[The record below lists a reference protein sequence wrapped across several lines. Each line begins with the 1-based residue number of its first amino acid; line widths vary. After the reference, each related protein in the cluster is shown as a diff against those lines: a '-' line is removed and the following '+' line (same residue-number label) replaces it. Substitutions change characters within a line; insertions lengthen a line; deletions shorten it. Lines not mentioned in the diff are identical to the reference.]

1 MRIGFIGL
9 GRMGFHMARRLAEA
23 MDNGAPAHEMAIYDL
38 RPEVAAHLISLPN
51 VRAAASL
58 GDAARDADVVL
69 TSLPGPAEI
78 EAAVMDEG
86 GLLEAMREGSVYV
99 DLSTNSPTL
108 VRRLAA
114 QLAERSIAM
123 LDAPVSG
130 GVEGAEAGTLSI
142 MAGGDEAQFERLR
155 PVFSS
160 IGSKLFYCGDIGAGS
175 VTKLCNNICSA
186 VIGMISSEALTLGV
200 KAGVDVKTLVD
211 VIGAS
216 TGSSSRL
223 ANRFPRYLLQGNFE
237 PGFSIALS
245 AKDTRLAL
253 DLAREFE
260 VPMQAGEMAA
270 RELEEAIARGLRDFD
285 IDILPTLQE
294 ERAGVELRLG

>member
-1 MRIGFIGL
+1 MDIGFIGL
-9 GRMGFHMARRLAEA
+9 GHMGYHMAKHVAEAGHNLAVFDLRQSLVDMLAEQ
-23 MDNGAPAHEMAIYDL
+23 PH
-38 RPEVAAHLISLPN
+38 
-51 VRAAASL
+51 VRGVHSIAEAS
-58 GDAARDADVVL
+58 RDMDVVF
-69 TSLPGPAEI
+69 TSLPGPKEV
-78 EAAVMDEG
+78 EAVVLDEG
-86 GLLEAMREGSVYV
+86 GLLGTMREGSVFV
-99 DLSTNSPTL
+99 DLTTNSPTL

-114 QLAERSIAM
+114 ELAERGITM

-142 MAGGDEAQFERLR
+142 MVGGDEATFELLR
-155 PVFSS
+155 DVLSP
-160 IGSKLFYCGDIGAGS
+160 IGSKLFYCGGIGNGS

-200 KAGVDVKTLVD
+200 KAGVDVKTLQE
-211 VIGAS
+211 VIAVS

-223 ANRFPRYLLQGNFE
+223 ATRFPRYLLQRNFE

-253 DLAREFE
+253 DLAHELE
-260 VPMQAGEMAA
+260 VPMQAGEMAG
-270 RELEEAIARGLRDFD
+270 RELEEAITRGWAEMD

-294 ERAGVELRLG
+294 ERAGVQLKLPSA